1 MHGFAEYVRFILLCD
16 IACTGMFYYLLGN
29 IAPNLRSTLKGIQL
43 IACVTTEKLEK
54 YGFEMVLAP
63 FIKDA
68 NALSNVSKC
77 VVRLLR
83 VHSACRIIIHAGRF
97 ITGHCHDNQRC
108 AKDCERCSSVCTDQ
122 YLGCTQ
128 QGRF

>member
-1 MHGFAEYVRFILLCD
+1 MLGFAEYVRFILLCD

-83 VHSACRIIIHAGRF
+83 VHSACRLYMLAALLQ
-97 ITGHCHDNQRC
+97 HCHDNQRC
-108 AKDCERCSSVCTDQ
+108 AKDCERCSSVCTDR

-128 QGRF
+128 HGRF

>member
-1 MHGFAEYVRFILLCD
+1 M
-16 IACTGMFYYLLGN
+16 
-29 IAPNLRSTLKGIQL
+29 RSTLKGIQL
-43 IACVTTEKLEK
+43 IACVTTENLEK

-83 VHSACRIIIHAGRF
+83 VHSACRLYMLAALLQGIVMTIRGVQKTVKGAVLFALSDTLAAHCMGGFKVGVGFSFCKCRMCLATRDQLPTKVRSVGR
-97 ITGHCHDNQRC
+97 
-108 AKDCERCSSVCTDQ
+108 
-122 YLGCTQ
+122 L
-128 QGRF
+128 